1 MPRKLLLAVVALAV
15 LAVVAVAYWRR
26 DHRPAFYTG
35 VVEGEERI
43 IRSEVSGRVLAVEF
57 AEGDAVPAD
66 AVIARLDDQD
76 IQARIDAKQ
85 QQLNVLA
92 AQIERQRQQ
101 VATIERTW
109 QQDVN
114 ARHADVRQATSA
126 AELAEATYKR
136 ERELSTTGAS
146 TQQLLDEARS
156 ARDQAASAR
165 DRARDLL
172 ARAEAEGGSIDVARH
187 ELAVLEQQRRLAE
200 AELDELRVTHA
211 KYVVPAPPVPTR
223 VETQFIWPGELA
235 QPGTPLLALL
245 DPRDQYVQIYVPV
258 ADLARVRVGQPVAI
272 ELDSEPGR
280 RVPGEI
286 SFIADRANFTPEKIE
301 TRDDRLGQVYRA
313 KVKILADIERF
324 RPGTEG
330 NVYLESAEGRESPRA
345 ARQDSVSRI
354 SSFVS
359 RVAAVASAPRE

>member
-1 MPRKLLLAVVALAV
+1 MARTLAVAALAV
-15 LAVVAVAYWRR
+15 AVAAAGGYAYWQRG
-26 DHRPAFYTG
+26 HRPPQVFTG
-35 VVEGEERI
+35 VVEGEERV

-57 AEGDAVPAD
+57 GEGDLVPAN

-76 IQARIDAKQ
+76 IVARIRAKE

-101 VATIERTW
+101 IATVERTW
-109 QQDVN
+109 AQDVN
-114 ARHADVRQATSA
+114 ARRADLRQATAA

-136 ERELSTTGAS
+136 ERELISTGAS
-146 TQQLLDEARS
+146 TQQLLDEVRS
-156 ARDQAASAR
+156 SRDQAASAR

-172 ARAEAEGGSIDVARH
+172 ARTEAEAGSIEVARH
-187 ELAVLEQQRRLAE
+187 ELAVLGQQRRLAE
-200 AELDELRVTHA
+200 AELGELTVTHA
-211 KYVVPAPPVPTR
+211 KSVVHAPPVPTR
-223 VETQFIWPGELA
+223 VETQFLWPGELA

-258 ADLARVRVGQPVAI
+258 ADLAHVRVGQRVAI

-313 KVKILADIERF
+313 KVRILEDVERF

-330 NVYLESAEGRESPRA
+330 NVYLET
-345 ARQDSVSRI
+345 
-354 SSFVS
+354 
-359 RVAAVASAPRE
+359 AAVGPS